1 MGREG
6 REFMRE
12 KLLMIIIAFLPVLCF
27 GELSIDTT
35 LYFNKK
41 IGKTEHILK
50 NSVKFEKENAVLGIE
65 LDTYKQRSILSGY
78 IGYTTNIDKLAITNA
93 VGYKSRG
100 YYNLNVRYMGLIKP
114 YIDLKVYPFDD
125 ACIVKLGTAMEKK
138 IEDTNLEL
146 SLSTSILKN
155 RKISKVGTNV
165 SLKVYREQDLS
176 SNIRAKYGI
185 KAMLDNSNPSLAIF
199 YGISVR

>member
-1 MGREG
+1 
-6 REFMRE
+6 MRK

-65 LDTYKQRSILSGY
+65 LDMYKQRSILSGY

-93 VGYKSRG
+93 VGDKSRG

-114 YIDLKVYPFDD
+114 YIDLKVYPFVD
-125 ACIVKLGTAMEKK
+125 ACIVAVGTTMEKK
-138 IEDTNLEL
+138 IENTNLEL
-146 SLSTSILKN
+146 SLSANSILRN
-155 RKISKVGTNV
+155 RRMSKVGTNV

-185 KAMLDNSNPSLAIF
+185 KAMLDNSNPSLAVF
-199 YGISVR
+199 YGISIK

>member
-1 MGREG
+1 
-6 REFMRE
+6 
-12 KLLMIIIAFLPVLCF
+12 MIIIAFLPVLCF

-125 ACIVKLGTAMEKK
+125 ACIVELGTAMEKK
-138 IEDTNLEL
+138 IENTNLEL
-146 SLSTSILKN
+146 SLSANSILRN
-155 RKISKVGTNV
+155 RRMSKVGTNV

-185 KAMLDNSNPSLAIF
+185 KAMLDNSNPSLAVF
-199 YGISVR
+199 YGISIK

>member
-1 MGREG
+1 
-6 REFMRE
+6 MRK

-65 LDTYKQRSILSGY
+65 LDMYKQRSILSGY
-78 IGYTTNIDKLAITNA
+78 IGYTTNIHKLAITNA
-93 VGYKSRG
+93 VGIKTHG
-100 YYNLNVRYMGLIKP
+100 YYNLNVKYMGLIKP
-114 YIDLKVYPFDD
+114 YMDLKVYPFVD
-125 ACIVKLGTAMEKK
+125 ACIVELGTAMEKK

-146 SLSTSILKN
+146 SLSTTILKN
-155 RKISKVGTNV
+155 RQKTKVGTNV

-176 SNIRAKYGI
+176 SNMRAKYGI
-185 KAMLDNSNPSLAIF
+185 KAMLDNLNPSLAVF

>member
-1 MGREG
+1 
-6 REFMRE
+6 
-12 KLLMIIIAFLPVLCF
+12 
-27 GELSIDTT
+27 
-35 LYFNKK
+35 
-41 IGKTEHILK
+41 
-50 NSVKFEKENAVLGIE
+50 
-65 LDTYKQRSILSGY
+65 
-78 IGYTTNIDKLAITNA
+78 
-93 VGYKSRG
+93 
-100 YYNLNVRYMGLIKP
+100 
-114 YIDLKVYPFDD
+114 
-125 ACIVKLGTAMEKK
+125 MEKK

>member
-1 MGREG
+1 
-6 REFMRE
+6 
-12 KLLMIIIAFLPVLCF
+12 MIIIAVLPILCF
-27 GELSIDTT
+27 GELSVDTT

-100 YYNLNVRYMGLIKP
+100 YYNLNVKYMGLIKP
-114 YIDLKVYPFDD
+114 YMDLKVYPFVD
-125 ACIVKLGTAMEKK
+125 ACIVALGTTMEKK
-138 IEDTNLEL
+138 IENTNLEL

-165 SLKVYREQDLS
+165 FLKVYREQDLS
-176 SNIRAKYGI
+176 SNIRTKYGI